1 MGLKCLI
8 AEFGML
14 QAPIYSLRLILGNLR
29 AYQNRD
35 LPLTQKKFLLSPLC

>member
-1 MGLKCLI
+1 
-8 AEFGML
+8 ML

-35 LPLTQKKFLLSPLC
+35 LPLTQKKSFFVITAVLVVWGYVRG